1 MRRLMSGWRNPQLS
15 GGEICMICKK
25 KGKATDGIVLMAET
39 TERERESD

>member
-1 MRRLMSGWRNPQLS
+1 MSGWRNPQLS
-15 GGEICMICKK
+15 GEICMIGMK